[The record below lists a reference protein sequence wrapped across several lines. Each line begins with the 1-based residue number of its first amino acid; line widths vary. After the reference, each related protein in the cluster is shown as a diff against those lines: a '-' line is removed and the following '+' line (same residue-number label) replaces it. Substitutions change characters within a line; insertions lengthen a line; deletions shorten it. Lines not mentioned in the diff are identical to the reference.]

1 MTGDGIND
9 AAALKQA
16 EVGIAVSNATDVAKG
31 SASVVLTEEGLS
43 NVVNLVVNWQNDLS
57 ADINLDF

>member
-9 AAALKQA
+9 APALKQA

-43 NVVNLVVNWQNDLS
+43 NVVDLIHNRQNDLP
-57 ADINLDF
+57 ANLNMDI

>member
-1 MTGDGIND
+1 MMLP
-9 AAALKQA
+9 ALKQA

-43 NVVNLVVNWQNDLS
+43 NIVDLVEL
-57 ADINLDF
+57 AE